1 MRNGKGVYILA
12 NGTKYEGEYKNNKKD
27 GIGILYDKSGKII
40 FSGLWVNGE
49 PSR

>member
-1 MRNGKGVYILA
+1 MEKGFMFLA
-12 NGTKYEGEYKNNKKD
+12 NGIKYEGEYKNNKKD
-27 GIGILYDKSGKII
+27 GNGILYDRSGKII